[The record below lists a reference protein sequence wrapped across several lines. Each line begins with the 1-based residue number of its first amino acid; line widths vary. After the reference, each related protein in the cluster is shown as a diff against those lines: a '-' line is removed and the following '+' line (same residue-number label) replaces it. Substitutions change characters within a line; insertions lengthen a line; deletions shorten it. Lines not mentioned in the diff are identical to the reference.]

1 MEILCYIFDK
11 NDEFYRYL
19 FEFLFNNS
27 RVAQW
32 KRAGPI
38 TQRSVDRNHAL
49 LSRGTCIFN
58 SHFTVIK
65 VKLSNFK
72 ISDLKYCAPSED
84 RTHDLKIMRLTR
96 YLLRH

>member
-1 MEILCYIFDK
+1 MEIHCYIFDK

-49 LSRGTCIFN
+49 LSRGTVIFN

-96 YLLRH
+96 YLLRY